1 MEKSMQ
7 TTSLKRF
14 LGLFIF
20 VLALVVRGPTTGPDF

>member
-14 LGLFIF
+14 LGLFIL
-20 VLALVVRGPTTGPDF
+20 VLVLVVRGATTSTDF